1 MKNGFSL
8 RKRMLERFS
17 VSIDDEPRNRFCAL
31 MVMMVNGFEVEI
43 LEEGGDQISMES
55 QLMQLSLYSFL
66 GMNSPTTM
74 KVRGRV
80 GNTSMVIITH
90 NFVSPVFTKKAH
102 LTKKVF
108 CMPDGLPPVRGIEH
122 QIV

>member
-1 MKNGFSL
+1 
-8 RKRMLERFS
+8 MLYQLT
-17 VSIDDEPRNRFCAL
+17 RNRFCAL

-55 QLMQLSLYSFL
+55 QLMQLSLYYFL
-66 GMNSPTTM
+66 GMNSPTIM

-102 LTKKVF
+102 LTKTVNSRPRILLGTGI
-108 CMPDGLPPVRGIEH
+108 MVQGLGVCKDVYIHPYARF
-122 QIV
+122 

>member
-1 MKNGFSL
+1 
-8 RKRMLERFS
+8 MLYQLT
-17 VSIDDEPRNRFCAL
+17 RNRFCAL

-55 QLMQLSLYSFL
+55 QLMQLSLYYFL

-102 LTKKVF
+102 LTKTVNSRPRILLGTGI
-108 CMPDGLPPVRGIEH
+108 MVQGLGVCKDVYIHPYARF
-122 QIV
+122 